1 MLKYPRLGKLGG
13 AMTNQADT
21 PEAVTAAIPKNTKAD
36 VLDQVG
42 NALLGLVDRAART
55 ADADVQAAREVAE
68 KLADQLRA
76 AQNRINE
83 LEANVRYY
91 QDRTERAEK
100 WMHQISS
107 EIHQRFLG
115 ADDSD
120 GARRMAER
128 LQNQGKS
135 RAKPRPADDSD
146 ITRRMAD
153 QLQNQDENRAM
164 RTPDGRE
171 PATPTFLRRLAKH

>member
-1 MLKYPRLGKLGG
+1 
-13 AMTNQADT
+13 MTSQATDT
-21 PEAVTAAIPKNTKAD
+21 PEAVSQVTDTTGAVVPHAPKAKNTDSEAD
-36 VLDQVG
+36 LLDRTG
-42 NALLGLVDRAART
+42 NAVLGLVNRAART
-55 ADADVQAAREVAE
+55 AEADLQAAREVAE

-76 AQNRINE
+76 AQSQINE
-83 LEANVRYY
+83 LEATVRYY

-128 LQNQGKS
+128 LQNQDK
-135 RAKPRPADDSD
+135 
-146 ITRRMAD
+146 
-153 QLQNQDENRAM
+153 NRAM
-164 RTPDGRE
+164 PRPGRPE
-171 PATPTFLRRLAKH
+171 SATPAFLRRLAKH